1 VAGDGREPGDAGL
14 VAAACAGDKEA
25 FALLVLRH
33 REMVYALARRM
44 LERDDLAADAVS
56 EATVAALVG
65 LERLRSAE
73 RFGAWYAGIALNVA
87 RRWLRE
93 FAAPAPLPADRPDGG
108 PGPEEQAE
116 AADLA
121 GRVRRAVATL
131 APGQREAV
139 LAFYWQGLTHA
150 EAAAELSIS
159 PGAVKARLHQ
169 ARAALAPRL
178 APQLALQPTPYVE
191 PEKEAVTMAAAA
203 ESAWVEVSIA
213 EVRRAAGDDSV
224 RRPHVIVLQERGGS
238 RRLPIWT
245 APTEAVALACT
256 LEAVE
261 TPRPMT
267 YQLAVNLLQ
276 AAGARV
282 AEVRITRLTESVFY
296 AVVVLDGARGRMEV
310 DARPSDAV
318 NLALIG
324 RSPITVDAALL
335 DDPDAVRRTGWEPY
349 PTGAAELAAEVR
361 EWQAETLAAIAAE
374 REGRA

>member
-1 VAGDGREPGDAGL
+1 VAGGSGERADAEL
-14 VAAACAGDKEA
+14 VAAACAGDKDA
-25 FALLVLRH
+25 FALLAGRH
-33 REMVYALARRM
+33 RGMVFALVRRM

-65 LERLRSAE
+65 LGRLRSAE

-93 FAAPAPLPADRPDGG
+93 FGTSAPLPDDRPDGA

-121 GRVRRAVATL
+121 DRVRRAVASL
-131 APGQREAV
+131 APGQRQAV

-150 EAAAELSIS
+150 EAAAELGIS
-159 PGAVKARLHQ
+159 PGAVKARLHE

-178 APQLALQPTPYVE
+178 AAELTPYVE
-191 PEKEAVTMAAAA
+191 PEKGALTMATAA
-203 ESAWVEVSIA
+203 ESSWVEVSVA
-213 EVRRAAGDDSV
+213 EVRRAAGDDTV

-276 AAGARV
+276 AAHAPV
-282 AEVRITRLTESVFY
+282 AEVRITRLVESVFY
-296 AVVVLDGARGRMEV
+296 AVVVLDGPGGRVEV
-310 DARPSDAV
+310 DARPSDAL
-318 NLALIG
+318 NLALVG
-324 RSPITVDAALL
+324 RSPIKVDAAVLQ
-335 DDPDAVRRTGWEPY
+335 DRDAVGRTGWEPY

-361 EWQAETLAAIAAE
+361 EWQAETLAAVIAE
-374 REGRA
+374 REARPAGQ